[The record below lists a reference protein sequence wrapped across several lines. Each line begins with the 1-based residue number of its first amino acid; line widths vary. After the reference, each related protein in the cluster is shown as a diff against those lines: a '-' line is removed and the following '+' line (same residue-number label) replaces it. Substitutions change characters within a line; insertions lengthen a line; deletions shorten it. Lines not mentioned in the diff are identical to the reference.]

1 MNILSRMNYAQRQAY
16 RESRKAE
23 IAEQKARKQAAAMTC
38 QCCGRQ
44 IFAQRGKIAH
54 HGYERPGYGWQ
65 TASCMGALYL
75 PFEVAR
81 ERLADLIVALQQEIE
96 NSKTTLDLIRA
107 EKVKLGFTLTVDCEP
122 YYEKTGYARYQ
133 KTTKQELR
141 HFSRNEWADLV
152 AEGENRKDEGTKI
165 WATPHKSKADPDW
178 YQIERAN
185 RYRDYDDMKEAAI
198 TAQKARI
205 ASLQADL
212 DMSNTRFTGWKQTHT
227 GFDKKTKEWR
237 VKG

>member
-1 MNILSRMNYAQRQAY
+1 MNVLSRMNYRERQAY

-81 ERLADLIVALQQEIE
+81 ERLADLIVSLKGMIDDST
-96 NSKTTLDLIRA
+96 NHLIAISA
-107 EKVKLGFTLTVDCEP
+107 EKVKLPFSIEVDCDE
-122 YYEKTGYARYQ
+122 YYD
-133 KTTKQELR
+133 
-141 HFSRNEWADLV
+141 RN
-152 AEGENRKDEGTKI
+152 GRKRSRKDEVRAYSRSEFDALKELGHSKI
-165 WATPHKSKADPDW
+165 PAHHA
-178 YQIERAN
+178 AC
-185 RYRDYDDMKEAAI
+185 DD
-198 TAQKARI
+198 ARI
-205 ASLQADL
+205 NKTTYPKRDEALQIYFSHDTWDGMKQRAYRETEYRLQALRADL
-212 DMSNTRFTGWKQTHT
+212 EMSETRFAGWQQTHT